1 MGAAVLP
8 YLPAIGGVLQGIGS
22 GITGQAQAKQQKKQ
36 TDNDW
41 KLQSGAEASK
51 LQHEQD
57 TAPLRDRAMYLLQQ
71 RLGQTPSTFA
81 PHDLY
86 NQSTSSAT
94 PQYGGYNQSALA
106 QANQA
111 YQPGMGGV
119 NTAVNQQ
126 AIGGIGYQNTQ
137 SNPLQVAMTGQTPQA
152 QQQQTDDATRT
163 AQLARLHQVLGL

>member
-8 YLPAIGGVLQGIGS
+8 YLPAIGGVLQGIGG

-41 KLQSGAEASK
+41 KLQSGAEASQ

-57 TAPLRDRAMYLLQQ
+57 SAPLRDRAMYLLQQ
-71 RLGQTPSTFA
+71 RLGQTPSQFK
-81 PHDLY
+81 PHDIY

-94 PQYGGYNQSALA
+94 PQYGGYDQNALA

-126 AIGGIGYQNTQ
+126 AIAGIGYGNTQ
-137 SNPLQVAMTGQTPQA
+137 SNPLQVATTGQTPQMV
-152 QQQQTDDATRT
+152 QQQQQDATRT